1 MQAIILLIS
10 AEDEA
15 RNITANNLTVLVT
28 EREVSG

>member
-15 RNITANNLTVLVT
+15 RNVTANNLTVLVT
-28 EREVSG
+28 EGEVSG

>member
-1 MQAIILLIS
+1 MQAIILIIS